1 MKTILYPFILMSV
14 LFLGGT
20 PAKADNMQYCFHGE
34 VVTKEMLAEEK
45 KEAFAPVGEELL
57 PGTEP
62 FDLMM
67 KTVEGLAGPKPDDLT
82 VSSIVLYK
90 GITPEYENTYFVAL
104 FQETCL
110 INFFKIDLKG
120 ASQ

>member
-34 VVTKEMLAEEK
+34 VVTKEMLIEENK
-45 KEAFAPVGEELL
+45 DDFAPVGELL
-57 PGTEP
+57 PGSES

-67 KTVEGLAGPKPDDLT
+67 QTVQGLAGPKPDDLT

-90 GITPEYENTYFVAL
+90 GITPETENVYFAAL

-110 INFFKIDLKG
+110 INFFKLDLRS
-120 ASQ
+120 AQL

>member
-20 PAKADNMQYCFHGE
+20 PAKADNMQYCFHGG
-34 VVTKEMLAEEK
+34 VVTKEMLAEEDK
-45 KEAFAPVGEELL
+45 GAFAPVGEELL

-67 KTVEGLAGPKPDDLT
+67 KTVEGLAGPKPDDLD
-82 VSSIVLYK
+82 IAYMILYRGTTPK
-90 GITPEYENTYFVAL
+90 TAGIYFLAI
-104 FQETCL
+104 FQDDCL
-110 INFFKIDLKG
+110 VTFFQTNLKDI
-120 ASQ
+120 